1 MSSPKARTILFNG
14 AVKKGERLVPPSAL
28 ELLMR
33 LTFPVPSARVKV
45 GVLVLHFLLDFG
57 EYFRSEVKFWLLF
70 FFLRQPRDLKLFI
83 QP

>member
-1 MSSPKARTILFNG
+1 LSSPKARTILLNG

-45 GVLVLHFLLDFG
+45 GVLVQHF
-57 EYFRSEVKFWLLF
+57 
-70 FFLRQPRDLKLFI
+70 
-83 QP
+83 